1 MTTFLLAAITATFAL
16 QSAPAASAET
26 ESASLPAIT
35 SLDELPLQESAG
47 MRCSV
52 AFAIVGRWQKQGD
65 ARGGDYPDME
75 AEGGKEFF
83 VRSFVPLMEERE
95 MTPDQ
100 LSELVLHEIDEL
112 SGSEGEAQV
121 VAMMP
126 ACLLMKQS
134 AGL

>member
-1 MTTFLLAAITATFAL
+1 
-16 QSAPAASAET
+16 
-26 ESASLPAIT
+26 
-35 SLDELPLQESAG
+35 
-47 MRCSV
+47 
-52 AFAIVGRWQKQGD
+52 
-65 ARGGDYPDME
+65 ME

-95 MTPDQ
+95 MTPEQ

-112 SGSEGEAQV
+112 TGLEGEAQV
-121 VAMMP
+121 EAMMP